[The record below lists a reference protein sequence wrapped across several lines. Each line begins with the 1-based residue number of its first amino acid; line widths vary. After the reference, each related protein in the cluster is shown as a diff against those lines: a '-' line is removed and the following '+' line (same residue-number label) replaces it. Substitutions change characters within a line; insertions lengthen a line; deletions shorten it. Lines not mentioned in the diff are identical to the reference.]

1 LSRLASMRRVAAAT
15 LALGLALAA
24 ATALASCGGGSD
36 AKLLPGT
43 TAQEITQNLESVREL
58 AAEGECAD
66 AQDKAVQVSSQVDDL
81 QGIDQKLKEALQ
93 AGAEKL
99 NEVVLTCTEA
109 TTEEE
114 TEETLPTTTQTT
126 PPAKPKKEKPGKE
139 KHEEVEPAETE
150 PAEPPEEPG
159 PQGAPPK
166 GKAKG
171 HEGESEG
178 GAEAPSGGI
187 GPGGETGGGG

>member
-1 LSRLASMRRVAAAT
+1 LSRLASMRRVAAAALA
-15 LALGLALAA
+15 LALGLAG
-24 ATALASCGGGSD
+24 ATALTACGGGGN
-36 AKLLPGT
+36 AKLLPGR

-81 QGIDQKLKEALQ
+81 RGIDPKLKEALQ

-114 TEETLPTTTQTT
+114 TEETLPTTTETT
-126 PPAKPKKEKPGKE
+126 PSAKPKKEKPGKE
-139 KHEEVEPAETE
+139 KHVEAETPETE

-159 PQGAPPK
+159 PPK

-171 HEGESEG
+171 HEGETEG

-187 GPGGETGGGG
+187 GPGGETGGGD